1 MKLGDFLNKLA
12 QKSNMQTDANLINF
26 LSNAEIAG
34 REISDDFAN
43 ALDNSLMSLEGAKN
57 NQQLLNHFKPILLK
71 SADDKFAVL
80 AEKYGFADEILLEK
94 STYKKFDILEAKI
107 EAKLKEVNSAT
118 DKEKEAKLLKQYE
131 DLQSQLQKLTETKAN
146 EIKAI
151 TDKYEGEITNMHFN
165 SLLSGK
171 KYATKDLP
179 AEVNTQIA
187 RQLIERALQAN
198 KATIVRKDGTLKL
211 VQTDNPEMDYV
222 DSGFNKVSFSDFA
235 DKVLAENK
243 LLEVSQQSQQTQT
256 QHQTQQTQTQQ
267 TVNTS
272 KFDAAFNASQ
282 SAIQTN

>member
-131 DLQSQLQKLTETKAN
+131 ELQSQLQKLTETKAN
-146 EIKAI
+146 EIKAV
-151 TDKYEGEITNMHFN
+151 TDKYESEITNMHLN

-179 AEVNTQIA
+179 SEVNTQIA